1 MRQSPEQACK
11 GKADGQGHHVAEL
24 LSGLV
29 MMIAVDQEDKSFAN
43 LMREIEVE
51 KETMTQVFKKRP
63 EDEAHKEQGYKWSH
77 RHRHTV
83 QTDKGKYDDPD
94 RDEN

>member
-1 MRQSPEQACK
+1 
-11 GKADGQGHHVAEL
+11 
-24 LSGLV
+24 
-29 MMIAVDQEDKSFAN
+29 
-43 LMREIEVE
+43 
-51 KETMTQVFKKRP
+51 MTQVFKKRP